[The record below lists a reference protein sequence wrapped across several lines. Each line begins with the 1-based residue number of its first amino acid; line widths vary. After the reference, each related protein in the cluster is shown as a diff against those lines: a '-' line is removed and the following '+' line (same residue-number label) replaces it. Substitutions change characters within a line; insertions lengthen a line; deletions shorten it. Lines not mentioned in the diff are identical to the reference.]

1 VQAGAFAT
9 EDRADRLAASLNSM
23 GARVSPT
30 TVSGKSLYR
39 VRLGPF
45 KDAQQANDAL
55 EVAKSMGHTDL
66 KVVAE

>member
-9 EDRADRLAASLNSM
+9 EDRADKLASTLNMM

-30 TVSGKSLYR
+30 TVNGRSLYR
-39 VRLGPF
+39 VRLGPY

-55 EVAKSMGHTDL
+55 TMAKSMGHADV